1 MPIVYECIK
10 HGNKI
15 YIVVKDEMILYRDVD
30 KNIFITSILNG
41 SYKKSIQSYYADKT
55 KTFMEHFEREYLIIN
70 HYNIQEFIDINVQE
84 IL

>member
-10 HGNKI
+10 HANNV
-15 YIVVKDEMILYRDVD
+15 YIVVENEIIIYSAID
-30 KNIFITSILNG
+30 KNIFITNILNG
-41 SYKKSIQSYYADKT
+41 SYKKSVKSYYADKT

-70 HYNIQEFIDINVQE
+70 HYTMQEFIDINVQE